1 MTLVDNFL
9 KELHPKCKVERF
21 GGEGIGLKSKIE
33 DVDWAI
39 GSPVTQVRKNYTFVL
54 LTVEIRL
61 SSSN

>member
-9 KELHPKCKVERF
+9 KEPHPKCKVERF